1 MDAQPRVKIDSQS
14 IKRVKHVK
22 VPGVQIDENL
32 NWGKHIE
39 SIASKISKVYWRN
52 LLIET
57 LWYW

>member
-39 SIASKISKVYWRN
+39 SIASKIS
-52 LLIET
+52 
-57 LWYW
+57 